1 MYKLLNFFKKLNP
14 KRTYC
19 ADNNIDTDITTDTI
33 EYLTVKVNFGLNT
46 MTFQAR
52 TSLELHEKVKIAI
65 LSKIKPTY
73 TMTREEIYD
82 RHYISLWFGT
92 KPLSKSKNIDLHEYN
107 IKNNDIIYFREERL
121 LGGSKE
127 ILTIKDI
134 CLPPYEVVSECEKQI
149 LEIRNKRSKTGL
161 RIYKPAKTGLREYV
175 MVKKMNWKD
184 ITPPDIDDDELW
196 DAFKQG
202 KFASLYALQSEDDS
216 EAYNRGMNKIIQ
228 LWTMYINRNQSSI
241 TQWFKE
247 NQLAAGIEN
256 MLQLL
261 VWYRKC
267 ENFNDYYM
275 LTRLAYKLITGK
287 HLLTD
292 VFEHFFPPENNL
304 QADFAEN
311 IAFIRGVFDKTSS
324 AISSPIIDKIT
335 KMYAFLVTQ
344 GFLKCMNMEIT
355 EKEFTLLE
363 KTFVKKE
370 YNSQC
375 GMIMHAIDLA
385 IFLCEKLCIYRQTG
399 EISTFL
405 HNSNSYTEWL
415 AKADKLLALAPFTSN
430 LGAHGTTYFSFLSDL
445 NDLIEQG
452 IAISKYSQKNNG
464 TECILIKRKLMNL
477 QLIKNTEVTRKAAQK
492 ERRSPFGVLVHG
504 TSSVAKSSFTKML
517 FYYYGSLFNLDKD
530 DHYRYVRN
538 PAEEYWNNFDSSKW
552 CIQMDDIAFLLPSA
566 TGDVDPTLKE
576 LLNVVNNVPYVPPQA
591 ALEDKGKTPVM
602 ARLVVATSN
611 AADLN
616 AHEYFHCPLAV
627 RRRLPF
633 VVHVEPKPEY
643 LHENGKF
650 INPASLPSEHEGYP
664 DFWTITVQKLKP
676 VTQGNRDWAV
686 LETVM
691 IYDNVAEFLKH
702 YGRAAREHETNQD
715 KSMTCDFYMKE
726 ISVCPCCMNV
736 STMCECMLQSET
748 TNAEAFLDW
757 LVYWMVT
764 FILWLYSFEFI
775 KTLCTPL
782 LKQRV
787 VRYATIKICLPFL
800 TREQQVKMMGYFNTM
815 QFNTLKKNTL
825 MMLSLVGFA
834 LSGFLLSRSF
844 FKKEKPVK
852 LEPQGNIYGTTET
865 QLAKEESQN
874 VWYTPTIEL
883 TNFDMPVASTSL
895 AGKSVYELRD
905 AFQKNCVR
913 LDIKALDSGR
923 SCRTG
928 GVMLVGQICLF
939 NNHVLKE
946 DREFEIT
953 VIQTNPI
960 VGLTSNITFKINCDD
975 MKHDKTRDLSVM
987 LIRSLP
993 PFKDITRFWVESEIT
1008 VSRLCMLKREN
1019 DATMRVLDVH
1029 GVVKQNDFPIEALNI
1044 KVDLLMGMA
1053 QTPTQPGDCGSLAI
1067 AMTPR
1072 GPVMCGLHTVGYNN
1086 TLGVPFVVKSI
1097 LDVMITALTPK
1108 SFIVQGCGAPVLGLQ
1123 NEIQLVQPHHKSLI
1137 RYLEKGNV
1145 NVYGSFPGFRPK
1157 PRSRVCPTPLVET
1170 MCNYFKTEIKHGK
1183 PAMSGWEPWRKNI
1196 IEMVK
1201 PTVKHDRSILDKC
1214 VKAYA
1219 KDIVSSLEP
1228 GWEKELLF
1236 LSRKASV
1243 NGLPGVKFVDKMN
1256 TNTSMGFP
1264 WNKTKKAFLIPAVDE
1279 MYPEGV
1285 DFEPDVWE
1293 RVDAILDKYSKGERA
1308 FPVFTGHLKDEAT
1321 PLKKCEIKKTRLFTG
1336 GPVDWSIAVRSRLL
1350 TFVRLVQKNQYIFE
1364 AGPGLVA
1371 QSTEWQKV
1379 REFLTAF
1386 GEDQIIAGDYG
1397 KFDKN
1402 MIADFVLAAFE
1413 VICTIFEAAG
1423 FEENEVREI
1432 FCIGNDV
1439 AFPLVNVNGDLME
1452 FFGTNPSGHP
1462 LTVII
1467 NSLVNSLYIRYAFSK
1482 LGGDV
1487 ELFQKLV
1494 HLFTYGDDNA
1504 MGVSKTIPWFNH
1516 TAIQGVLADIGVVYT
1531 MADKE
1536 AESRPYITINECS
1549 FLKRVWRYDEDV
1561 GAYLAPLD
1569 EESIHRSLTMWVP
1582 SGTINEYEQMIAVI
1596 VSANN
1601 EYFFYGKEIFNK
1613 NREFFREILSRTP
1626 YNAYVT
1632 DSTLPTW
1639 QDLYERFWRA
1649 SGQPVPT

>member
-1 MYKLLNFFKKLNP
+1 M
-14 KRTYC
+14 
-19 ADNNIDTDITTDTI
+19 
-33 EYLTVKVNFGLNT
+33 
-46 MTFQAR
+46 
-52 TSLELHEKVKIAI
+52 
-65 LSKIKPTY
+65 
-73 TMTREEIYD
+73 RE
-82 RHYISLWFGT
+82 
-92 KPLSKSKNIDLHEYN
+92 
-107 IKNNDIIYFREERL
+107 
-121 LGGSKE
+121 
-127 ILTIKDI
+127 
-134 CLPPYEVVSECEKQI
+134 
-149 LEIRNKRSKTGL
+149 
-161 RIYKPAKTGLREYV
+161 YKPAKTGLREYV
-175 MVKKMNWKD
+175 FSKKINFRD
-184 ITPPDIDDDELW
+184 ITPLEIDDDELW
-196 DAFKQG
+196 DAFKRG
-202 KFASLYALQSEDDS
+202 KFASLFTLQNEEDSD
-216 EAYNRGMNKIIQ
+216 AYNKGMNKIMH
-228 LWTMYINRNQSSI
+228 LWTLYINKNNSSI

-247 NQLAAGIEN
+247 NQIAGGVEN
-256 MLQLL
+256 MLQIL

-287 HLLTD
+287 SLVAEIFD
-292 VFEHFFPPENNL
+292 HFFPPENNL

-311 IAFIRGVFDKTSS
+311 IAFVRGVFEKTSS
-324 AISSPIIDKIT
+324 AISSPMVDKIT

-385 IFLCEKLCIYRQTG
+385 IFLCERLCAYRQTG
-399 EISTFL
+399 EVSAFL
-405 HNSNSYTEWL
+405 HNSSSYSEWL
-415 AKADKLLALAPFTSN
+415 TSADKILALAPFTSN
-430 LGAHGTTYFSFLSDL
+430 LSAHGTTYFTFLSDL
-445 NDLIEQG
+445 NDLIERG
-452 IAISKYSQKNNG
+452 IAMSKYSQKNNG
-464 TECILIKRKLMNL
+464 TESILVKRKLMSL

-517 FYYYGSLFNLDKD
+517 FYYYGSIFGLDKD

-576 LLNVVNNVPYVPPQA
+576 LLNVVNNVPYVPAQA

-602 ARLVVATSN
+602 ARLVIATSN

-633 VVHVEPKPEY
+633 VVHVQPKSEY

-650 INPASLPSEHEGYP
+650 IDPAKLPTDHVGYP
-664 DFWTITVQKLKP
+664 NFWKITVQKLRP
-676 VTQGNRDWAV
+676 VQQGNRDWAV
-686 LETVM
+686 LDDSAVFENVM
-691 IYDNVAEFLKH
+691 DFLKFF
-702 YGRAAREHETNQD
+702 GKAAREHETNQD
-715 KSMTCDFYMKE
+715 KSMVCDDYMKDIE
-726 ISVCPCCMNV
+726 VCPLCM
-736 STMCECMLQSET
+736 SATMMCECQLQ
-748 TNAEAFLDW
+748 AEATTADAFIDW
-757 LVYWMVT
+757 AVYWMVT
-764 FILWLYSFEFI
+764 FILWLYSFRFVKAI
-775 KTLCTPL
+775 CHPMM
-782 LKQRV
+782 KQRI

-800 TREQQVKMMGYFNTM
+800 TREQQVKMMGYMNELRIKTA
-815 QFNTLKKNTL
+815 TKNTL
-825 MMLSLVGFA
+825 MMISLVGFA
-834 LSGFLLSRSF
+834 LTGFLVTQTFVRPNKPTVV
-844 FKKEKPVK
+844 KKVVEEDVEEVVGENLVEYVTVTLDGKKSKVRKVHLQDIIDVSDYEGAPDM
-852 LEPQGNIYGTTET
+852 EPQGNMYGTVET
-865 QLAKEESQN
+865 QLEKEETQN
-874 VWYTPTIEL
+874 VWYTSTIEL
-883 TNFDMPVASTSL
+883 TNFDMPIASTSL
-895 AGKSVYELRD
+895 AGKGVYELRD
-905 AFQKNCVR
+905 MFQKNCIR
-913 LDIKALDSGR
+913 LDIKSLDSGR
-923 SCRTG
+923 MCRTG
-928 GVMLVGQICLF
+928 GVMLVGQVCLF

-946 DREFEIT
+946 DQEFEMT

-960 VGLTSNITFKINCDD
+960 AGLTSNITFKIHVND
-975 MKHDKTRDLSVM
+975 MKHDKSRDLSVM

-993 PFKDITRFWVESEIT
+993 PFKDITRFWVESDIS
-1008 VSRLCMLKREN
+1008 VLRLCMLKREN
-1019 DATMRVLDVH
+1019 DATMRVIDVH
-1029 GVVKQNDFPIEALNI
+1029 GVVKQSNFPIEPLNI
-1044 KVDLLMGMA
+1044 KVDMLMGMA
-1053 QTPTQPGDCGSLAI
+1053 PIPTQPGDCGSLAI

-1072 GPVMCGLHTVGYNN
+1072 GPAMCGLHTVGYNN
-1086 TLGVPFVVKSI
+1086 TLGVPYTVKSV

-1108 SFIVQGCGAPVLGLQ
+1108 SFIVQGCGAPMLGLQ

-1137 RYLEKGNV
+1137 RYLEQGNV

-1157 PRSRVCPTPLVET
+1157 PRSRVCPTPLSGE
-1170 MCNYFKTEIKHGK
+1170 MCEYFQTEIKHGK

-1196 IEMVK
+1196 VEMVK
-1201 PTVKHDRSILDKC
+1201 PTVKHDRSILSEC

-1219 KDIVSSLEP
+1219 EDIISGMEP
-1228 GWEKELLF
+1228 GWEKELMF

-1243 NGLPGVKFVDKMN
+1243 NGLPGVKFIDKMN

-1264 WNKTKKAFLIPAVDE
+1264 WNKSKKSFLIPAVDD

-1285 DFEPDVWE
+1285 DFESDVWE
-1293 RVDAILDKYSKGERA
+1293 RVDAVLEKYSKGERA
-1308 FPVFTGHLKDEAT
+1308 FPIFTGHLKDEAT

-1350 TFVRLVQKNQYIFE
+1350 TFVRLVQKNKYVFE

-1371 QSTEWQKV
+1371 QSTEWEKV

-1413 VICTIFEAAG
+1413 VICTVYKAAG

-1439 AFPLVNVNGDLME
+1439 AFPLVNVNGDLLE

-1467 NSLVNSLYIRYAFSK
+1467 NSLVNSLYVRYAFRK

-1487 ELFQKLV
+1487 KLFQKLV
-1494 HLFTYGDDNA
+1494 HLFTYGDDNC
-1504 MGVSKTIPWFNH
+1504 MGVSKTTPWFNH
-1516 TAIQGVLADIGVVYT
+1516 TAIQKVLADIGVVYT

-1536 AESRPYITINECS
+1536 AESRPYININECS
-1549 FLKRVWRYDEDV
+1549 FLKRVWRYDADV

-1582 SGTINEYEQMIAVI
+1582 SGTINEYKQMVDVI
-1596 VSANN
+1596 SSANG

-1613 NREFFREILSRTP
+1613 NREFFREILSRAP

-1649 SGQPVPT
+1649 SGKTVQA